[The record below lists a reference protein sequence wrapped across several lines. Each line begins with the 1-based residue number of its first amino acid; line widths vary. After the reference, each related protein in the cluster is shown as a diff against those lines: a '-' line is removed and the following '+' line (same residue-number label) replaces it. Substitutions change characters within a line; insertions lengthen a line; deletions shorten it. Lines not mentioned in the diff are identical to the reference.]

1 MSPRYTYITPFG
13 IKVELVDY
21 MFSEMGIEG
30 IAEGTEP
37 GKYSLVLVLQDGS
50 VMYDHE
56 TDKTP
61 QDMED
66 ARNQYKQMS
75 EKQTEQMRERSKKLL
90 EQAAAMAGMTTEEYK
105 EQTQTQ
111 EISEDGEMSEDG
123 VPMAPAEYKPHA
135 WTIEDP
141 AGYA

>member
-13 IKVELVDY
+13 IKVELIDY

-30 IAEGTEP
+30 IAEGSEP
-37 GKYSLVLVLQDGS
+37 GKYALVLVLQDGS
-50 VMYDHE
+50 VMYDYE

-61 QDMED
+61 QDMID
-66 ARNQYKQMS
+66 ARDQYKQMS

-90 EQAAAMAGMTTEEYK
+90 EQAAAMAGMTTDEYK

-111 EISEDGEMSEDG
+111 EISEDGEMSEEG
-123 VPMAPAEYKPHA
+123 IPMAPAEYKPRA
-135 WTIEDP
+135 WFIEDP

>member
-1 MSPRYTYITPFG
+1 MSPRYTYVTPFG
-13 IKVELVDY
+13 IRVELIDY

-50 VMYDHE
+50 VLYDHL

-66 ARNQYKQMS
+66 ARTKYKEME

-105 EQTQTQ
+105 ESQPTQ
-111 EISEDGEMSEDG
+111 EVSEDGEMSEASI
-123 VPMAPAEYKPHA
+123 PMAPAEYKPHA
-135 WTIEDP
+135 WTVEDP
-141 AGYA
+141 EGYA